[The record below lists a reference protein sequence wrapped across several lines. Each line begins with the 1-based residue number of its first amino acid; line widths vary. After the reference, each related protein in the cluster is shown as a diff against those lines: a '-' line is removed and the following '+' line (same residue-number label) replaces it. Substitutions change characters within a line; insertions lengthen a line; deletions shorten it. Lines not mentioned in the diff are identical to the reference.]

1 MKTKIKVSHKKKIS
15 KVSRNNKGNRFSRFK
30 NKKRSQFK
38 WNGTGGS
45 NPNPKKQRGFT
56 GLHVKNNENNENN
69 GNIESG
75 NIESGNIKSGNIK
88 NTQTMMQELNPNN
101 TNYTGFENIKPRKH
115 TQVEKSPVHQS
126 SKQSQ
131 TQIVQKL
138 ELILPQVTYIEITDS
153 FFQVQYEYKEELK
166 KELKKVISEMYY
178 FVISLDKLSIDRL
191 QYYINNSIINKASN
205 DKSDLGEFLG
215 LNVNTLVVK
224 VLNTGGQYRTGSSND
239 FIDVYESVEESVEKN
254 IVMISYEENIDRM
267 AVHNG
272 FLINVF
278 FFNDKDKDKH
288 DNDVDKDNKD
298 NDTLEI
304 KTSNSKSKKSSICCS
319 LSFRA
324 KASRLRKI

>member
-45 NPNPKKQRGFT
+45 KKNPNKQRGFT
-56 GLHVKNNENNENN
+56 VLYVEPTRHSENENENYQIENGNGNGNENNENM
-69 GNIESG
+69 
-75 NIESGNIKSGNIK
+75 
-88 NTQTMMQELNPNN
+88 TQNLEQNNPN
-101 TNYTGFENIKPRKH
+101 GFTDPKYRLH
-115 TQVEKSPVHQS
+115 TQVEKSPVQQS

-131 TQIVQKL
+131 TKRVKKL
-138 ELILPQVTYIEITDS
+138 ALILPQVTYIEITDS

-278 FFNDKDKDKH
+278 FF
-288 DNDVDKDNKD
+288 
-298 NDTLEI
+298 
-304 KTSNSKSKKSSICCS
+304 
-319 LSFRA
+319 
-324 KASRLRKI
+324 